1 MVLVDPQKQAV
12 WSSHVGSSCV
22 EVADTFVSGWQG
34 WWLLQL
40 AVLGILTAL
49 SGAAV
54 GNGPGLFLRQK

>member
-1 MVLVDPQKQAV
+1 M
-12 WSSHVGSSCV
+12 
-22 EVADTFVSGWQG
+22 EVADKSDGTSGLQG

-54 GNGPGLFLRQK
+54 GNGPGLHGSGDVLQLENSCQDRSPLSS